1 MSGLLKLLM
10 VGGSLWVFTLVIC
23 FTNHLWFLF
32 VILILIGICV
42 AVNFSLYKKI
52 KNNVNQMNATGTIRN
67 VDFLII
73 GEYIDVHSLVD
84 DSSSVFAVLSPER
97 SLQASKEILRHT
109 FSILRDG
116 GTVIITNKKGVIND
130 YTCFDTM
137 WFHDITIKRLGLK
150 TKKILN
156 KFPLF
161 VEPVKSICLLMRADN
176 KGKKINKMSCPDS
189 EISEFC
195 SKRGLNFKYYQIE
208 KRSK

>member
-1 MSGLLKLLM
+1 MSRLLKLLM
-10 VGGSLWVFTLVIC
+10 IGGCLWVFILVIC
-23 FTNHLWFLF
+23 FIKHLWFLF
-32 VILILIGICV
+32 AVLILIGIYI
-42 AVNFSLYKKI
+42 AVNFALYKKI

-84 DSSSVFAVLSPER
+84 DGSSVFVILSPER

-116 GTVIITNKKGVIND
+116 GTVIITSPKGALNG

-150 TKKILN
+150 IKKLLN

-161 VEPVKSICLLMRADN
+161 AEPVKSICLLMRADN
-176 KGKKINKMSCPDS
+176 KGKKINEMLCPDS
-189 EISEFC
+189 EIPKFC